1 MRCRRVSVRRIAPS
15 SMRLDVSRCDRK
27 RSSMRS
33 TSTLVRRMIWISRSA
48 WSRSRCTSSSAGDLN
63 RSPSRTHARSV
74 STERSGLSRAVTM
87 MRCSTCTNSV
97 AISDGVN
104 SRLNI
109 TSLTIARSA
118 PSSCSMRVE
127 RDPSWRNSKKLSG
140 RPRCVRIQRSL
151 APCARLKCSQTKS
164 PDPPAPCSRHVR
176 SHAAAESASSV
187 APAPPGTKRK
197 PHTMPDVSAP

>member
-1 MRCRRVSVRRIAPS
+1 MRRIAPS

-33 TSTLVRRMIWISRSA
+33 TSMLVRRMIWISRSA
-48 WSRSRCTSSSAGDLN
+48 WSRNRCTSSSAGERN
-63 RSPSRTHARSV
+63 CSPSRTHARSV

-87 MRCSTCTNSV
+87 MRRSTWTNSV
-97 AISDGVN
+97 AISDGVS

-109 TSLTIARSA
+109 TSLTIARNA

-127 RDPSWRNSKKLSG
+127 REPSCRNSKKLSG
-140 RPRCVRIQRSL
+140 NPRCVRIQRSL

-164 PDPPAPCSRHVR
+164 PDAAAPCSRHVR
-176 SHAAAESASSV
+176 SHAAAASASSS
-187 APAPPGTKRK
+187 APAPPGSKRN
-197 PHTMPDVSAP
+197 PHTMPEVSAP